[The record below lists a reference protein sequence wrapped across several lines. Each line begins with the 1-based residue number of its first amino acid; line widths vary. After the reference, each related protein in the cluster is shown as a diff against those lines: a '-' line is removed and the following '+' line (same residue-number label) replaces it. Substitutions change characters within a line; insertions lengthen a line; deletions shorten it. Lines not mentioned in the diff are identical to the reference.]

1 MPRALGITGA
11 DHLPKLEPRCARKE
25 EKARKE
31 APYFGEPSLMS
42 DCLLSGSCPLGLGLE
57 LGLSF
62 EGKAVMGTLL
72 SREEMGRE

>member
-11 DHLPKLEPRCARKE
+11 GHLPKLEPRCAKE

-31 APYFGEPSLMS
+31 APYFREPSLMS
-42 DCLLSGSCPLGLGLE
+42 DSLPSGSCPLGLG